1 MLHDDTVEFKKI
13 VTLFWLESRPDIK
26 FAATKSKIPLLRYV
40 VIEKVAYNLTI
51 FLMFE
56 RTIL

>member
-13 VTLFWLESRPDIK
+13 VTLFWLENRPDIK

-40 VIEKVAYNLTI
+40 VIEKVA
-51 FLMFE
+51 
-56 RTIL
+56 